1 MAFRD
6 DEKPPATPNAVAG
19 SKDGLVKMTIPTYSK
34 KDVALTADSVT
45 AVVEIKATS
54 STAVREGLDLVAVL
68 DVSGS
73 MGGQKIESVKRAL
86 KFVIMKL
93 TPADRLSIVTFDS
106 SADRLNPLQSMT
118 QATQDFLKEKVG
130 NLKAGGGTD
139 IKAGLDLGLAILAG
153 RVHTESRTANIFLMS
168 DGQTSGDPT
177 VVDPGE
183 VSVYT
188 FGFGRGTDHKL
199 LTALAKK
206 SVGGT
211 YSSVPDGTNLS
222 APFATLLGGLLTVV
236 AQDVRLTLTPKTADG
251 ELDTMVVAPGT
262 DYTQTTDANGTIT
275 IKFGTLFAG
284 EARKV
289 AVNFTLKDSDD
300 DEKYNATLAVAR
312 HSYAAQET
320 PQPPQNIQRVRTP
333 TPSSPADAGAEEL
346 AVQAEEVRRRHA
358 GKISEASEMA
368 EEAGK
373 TKDDGKLALA
383 REKLVDAQ
391 NALEDILV
399 DDGDKMVDA
408 LRAELMKLLEYM
420 DSHQVYDELGR
431 PYALATVTS
440 HGRQRA
446 AGRGDEEEVP
456 SLYVTPRMVKYLEQA
471 RKFEENTEEPVP
483 SAEEDAKKDLEDN
496 PLGAIAAPL
505 AFYLDSAIQALQAI
519 QKIVAATSST

>member
-1 MAFRD
+1 MAFSD

-19 SKDGLVKMTIPTYSK
+19 SKQGLVTMRIPTYSK

-73 MGGQKIESVKRAL
+73 MGGEKIDSMIRAL

-93 TPADRLSIVTFDS
+93 TPADRLSIVTFHS
-106 SADRLNPLQSMT
+106 SADRLNNLQSMT
-118 QATQDFLKEKVG
+118 QAVQDELKEKVDK
-130 NLKAGGGTD
+130 LSAGGGTD
-139 IKAGLDLGLAILAG
+139 IKAGLDLGLAILAD
-153 RVHTESRTANIFLMS
+153 RVHTEARTANIFLMS
-168 DGQTSGDPT
+168 DGQTSGDPRQ
-177 VVDPGE
+177 VNPGE

-188 FGFGRGTDHKL
+188 FGFGRGTDHQL
-199 LTALAKK
+199 LTDLAKK

-222 APFATLLGGLLTVV
+222 APFAQLLGGLLTVV
-236 AQDVRLTLTPKTADG
+236 AQDVRLTLTPKTDDDD
-251 ELDTMVVAPGT
+251 LDTMTVAAGT
-262 DYTQTTDANGTIT
+262 DYTQTTDAKGKIT

-289 AVNFTLKDSDD
+289 AINFTLKDSED

-320 PQPPQNIQRVRTP
+320 LQPPQNIQRVRTP

-368 EEAGK
+368 EEAAE
-373 TKDDGKLALA
+373 TQDDGKLKLA

-391 NALEDILV
+391 NALEDILL

-420 DSHQVYDELGR
+420 DSHQVYDALGR

-446 AGRGDEEEVP
+446 AGRGDEDEVP

-471 RKFEENTEEPVP
+471 KKFEESPEEPVP
-483 SAEEDAKKDLEDN
+483 SAEEDTKEDLKDD
-496 PLGAIAAPL
+496 PIGAIAAPL

-519 QKIVAATSST
+519 QKIVAAAART